1 MSLPRSVHS
10 SSKVAFFFLLISK
23 VEPSMHRQ
31 KYRAVLVFFAARSW
45 IEPGQCAAY
54 GLFSFSVLSA
64 ATWHC

>member
-31 KYRAVLVFFAARSW
+31 KYRAVLVFLQHVH
-45 IEPGQCAAY
+45 G
-54 GLFSFSVLSA
+54 
-64 ATWHC
+64 